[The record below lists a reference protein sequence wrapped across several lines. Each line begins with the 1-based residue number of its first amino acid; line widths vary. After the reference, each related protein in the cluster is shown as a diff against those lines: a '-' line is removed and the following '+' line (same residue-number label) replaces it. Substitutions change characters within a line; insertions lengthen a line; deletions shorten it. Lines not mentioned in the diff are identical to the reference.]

1 MEEDILVLSGRAC
14 WDVICLDDCLAEGLD
29 ARTLSCLDACVLAC
43 SLKTEGENNR
53 RRGKW

>member
-1 MEEDILVLSGRAC
+1 MMLFEGAC
-14 WDVICLDDCLAEGLD
+14 WDVIYLDDCLAEGLD

-43 SLKTEGENNR
+43 SLKAEGENNR